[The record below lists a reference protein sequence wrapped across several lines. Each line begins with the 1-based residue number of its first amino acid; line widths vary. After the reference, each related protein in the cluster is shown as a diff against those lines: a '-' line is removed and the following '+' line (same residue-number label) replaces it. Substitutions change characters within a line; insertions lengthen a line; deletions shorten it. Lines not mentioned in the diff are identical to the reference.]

1 MQKTVDDIKINQP
14 LKSAVRKRQLWEA
27 RLDRYLLNPYTGFP
41 IMLLC
46 FTLLFAASFILGK
59 PLSNDLGILLDR
71 LALVFEASALA
82 HALPPLVTGLISGGI
97 FRGIGSALAFFPQML
112 IFFVFYTI
120 MTDTGYAA
128 RIAYIMQNPM
138 SRLNMDPN
146 SFSCLILGYSCNI
159 PAVVS
164 TRDIPR
170 RIDRLILML
179 ISTFT
184 PCSARFGVILYIAA
198 AFFTPLTA
206 TLVMSGLIVLSWL
219 LSALVAVIIKH
230 RFPHSRMEDIKLT
243 LPHFHTPKLHHI
255 LRSALGRTL
264 DFLNKI
270 KNVVII
276 SSVVVWFLS
285 TFPQGQGFDNSYVA
299 LIGKFLAPLGQVAGL
314 NWQLIVALFL
324 GFFAKETTL
333 STLGVLYHAS
343 EGLGNLGTI
352 LASHISPLVG
362 LTFLVIFMFYTPCL
376 ATVSTIRRES
386 QSTWFAVFSVVFS
399 LLLAFT
405 VGTLVYQTGRLVLL
419 FFH

>member
-1 MQKTVDDIKINQP
+1 MEKTMQHINLDPTEEPSPVEKQ
-14 LKSAVRKRQLWEA
+14 SRKQQL
-27 RLDRYLLNPYTGFP
+27 DVYLLNPYTGIP

-46 FTLLFAASFILGK
+46 FTALFAVSFVLGK
-59 PLSNDLGILLDR
+59 PVSNGLGLALDR
-71 LALVFEASALA
+71 LALVFESWATA
-82 HALPPLVTGLISGGI
+82 HALPFLITSLVSNGL

-112 IFFVFYTI
+112 IFFTFYTI
-120 MTDTGYAA
+120 MNDTGYAA
-128 RIAYIMQNPM
+128 RIAYLMQNPM

-146 SFSCLILGYSCNI
+146 SFSCLILGYSCNV
-159 PAVVS
+159 PAVLA

-198 AFFTPLTA
+198 AFFSPLTA
-206 TLVMSGLIVLSWL
+206 TLVMTGLIALSWL
-219 LSALVAVIIKH
+219 LSALVALAIKARSNH
-230 RFPHSRMEDIKLT
+230 LPEENLKLT
-243 LPHFHTPKLHHI
+243 LPPFRTPKLHHV
-255 LRSALGRTL
+255 LRSAWVRTV

-285 TFPQGQGFDNSYVA
+285 TFPLGRGFDNSYVA
-299 LIGKFLAPLGQVAGL
+299 VTGKFLAPLGHMAGL
-314 NWQLIVALFL
+314 DWQLIVALLL

-352 LASHISPLVG
+352 LVNHISPLTG

-386 QSTWFAVFSVVFS
+386 QSTGFALFSMVFS
-399 LLLAFT
+399 LLLAFI
-405 VGTLVYQTGRLVLL
+405 VGTLVYQIGRIILL
-419 FFH
+419 IH